1 MCAWVCV
8 CPVEVSR
15 ERECVCV
22 CVCPKGV
29 YSGVCT
35 PPHLPRPRGIP
46 PGLRGRP
53 PVVNRMADTDLN
65 YQNRTLY
72 NEEFQ
77 EVGKNIYACVEVR
90 M

>member
-15 ERECVCV
+15 ECVCV
-22 CVCPKGV
+22 SKGCVFRGV
-29 YSGVCT
+29 HT
-35 PPHLPRPRGIP
+35 PSPPQTQRHT

-77 EVGKNIYACVEVR
+77 EVGKNIYACVEVH